1 MAAGKLHRSTAR
13 EVTSASG
20 GRRRRLLHRDA
31 HPPRECGEARVVQG
45 LMEGLAMRTIV
56 AIALIA
62 ASMALAACNTIEGAG
77 RDVSSA
83 GHAVS
88 DTARDA
94 K

>member
-1 MAAGKLHRSTAR
+1 MLNRGVPEL
-13 EVTSASG
+13 
-20 GRRRRLLHRDA
+20 
-31 HPPRECGEARVVQG
+31 
-45 LMEGLAMRTIV
+45 RTIV

-77 RDVSSA
+77 KDVSSA